1 MDYRLSIKKMTTPD
15 LDQNWLPRI
24 ICEEM
29 LTNQDIQIAWGDD
42 GKPGLKSPGGYF
54 ISGSDSGEYIAVA
67 LADKPIG
74 VDIEFKKKRIPEL
87 LLATTDENERSQ
99 LKAHGANGLLASWT
113 AKESAQ
119 KADTKIHGMNDYK
132 ITVDSADPMHF
143 TIRRGSIEW
152 RGIWQFEDDYI
163 CSIAIQQ

>member
-1 MDYRLSIKKMTTPD
+1 MDYSLSIKQISAPG
-15 LDQNWLPRI
+15 LDRNWLSKVI
-24 ICEEM
+24 NEEM
-29 LTNQDIQIAWGDD
+29 FTNQDARVTWGAD
-42 GKPGLKSPGGYF
+42 GKPWLENPRGYF
-54 ISGSDSGEYIAVA
+54 ISGSNSGEYIAVA
-67 LADKPIG
+67 LSEKPIG

-99 LKAHGANGLLASWT
+99 LKVHGANNLLASWT

-132 ITVDSADPMHF
+132 ITVNRVNPMHY

-152 RGIWQFEDDYI
+152 HGVWRFENYYI
-163 CSIAIQQ
+163 CALAILE

>member
-1 MDYRLSIKKMTTPD
+1 MSMTTPD

-24 ICEEM
+24 ISEDI
-29 LTNQDIQIAWGDD
+29 LADQDIQVTWDDD
-42 GKPGLKSPGGYF
+42 GKPWLKSPQGYF
-54 ISGSDSGEYIAVA
+54 ISGSDSGGYVAVA
-67 LADKPIG
+67 LANKPIG

-87 LLATTDENERSQ
+87 LLATTDENERYQ
-99 LKAHGANGLLASWT
+99 LKVHGLNGLLASWT

-132 ITVDSADPMHF
+132 ITVDKADPMHF